1 MSTVLEEQNNNFKFY
16 RVVWQFIMYGLSSRA
31 PGFQYS
37 SQGLVSES
45 LKEMTDSDTS
55 PFGDTA
61 LSMKENLTVFDPT
74 VVTAFWWS
82 GCIRVGASG
91 VGVSVMGALLLI
103 LQALGYVG
111 VVSS

>member
-1 MSTVLEEQNNNFKFY
+1 
-16 RVVWQFIMYGLSSRA
+16 MYGLSSRA

-74 VVTAFWWS
+74 VVTVFCSRS
-82 GCIRVGASG
+82 GCQWSG
-91 VGVSVMGALLLI
+91 VGALEWVPVELEF
-103 LQALGYVG
+103 QEWVPFF
-111 VVSS
+111 